1 MDGKWVP
8 TFPNARYLMASSEFA
23 DLRHAQEDGGHYTG
37 HIADSIQPVL
47 DAGLVDFIDVPHQVL
62 PEIRLFPTPGH
73 TAGHCSVHI
82 SSRGEDAVITGDL
95 MHHPIQCAEPDR
107 PGNFDGDK
115 PLAAQTRR
123 AFLERYGDGRSLVIG
138 SHFAEPTA
146 GHVVPDGP
154 AWRFNAR
161 EA

>member
-1 MDGKWVP
+1 
-8 TFPNARYLMASSEFA
+8 
-23 DLRHAQEDGGHYTG
+23 G
-37 HIADSIQPVL
+37 HIPDSITPVL
-47 DAGLVDFIDVPHQVL
+47 DAGLVDFIDVPHQVS

-73 TAGHCSVHI
+73 TAGHCSVHL
-82 SSRGEDAVITGDL
+82 SSSGEDAVITGDL

-115 PLAAQTRR
+115 AMACRTRR
-123 AFLERYGDGRSLVIG
+123 QFLERYGDGRSLVIG

-146 GHVVPDGP
+146 GRLTREGEGWRLNVDQP
-154 AWRFNAR
+154 APV